1 MAAWRS
7 LKVEMDTGSAGCTLR
22 FGFVQPRDA
31 ALANPFSE
39 NTVSFD
45 SKT

>member
-1 MAAWRS
+1 MNA
-7 LKVEMDTGSAGCTLR
+7 GSAGCTLR
-22 FGFVQPRDA
+22 FGFVQPGDS
-31 ALANPFSE
+31 ALANLFSE